1 MSILKK
7 IAVAG
12 LLGAVGIVLYR
23 FLRIVVSV
31 LREEFAKKVKCNSD
45 GFTISTKKGT
55 LSSSTEDDLFWE
67 WIDYLKSI

>member
-1 MSILKK
+1 MKRKMMKNHLTDIGEV
-7 IAVAG
+7 I
-12 LLGAVGIVLYR
+12 
-23 FLRIVVSV
+23 

>member
-1 MSILKK
+1 MKNHLTDIGEVILRK
-7 IAVAG
+7 
-12 LLGAVGIVLYR
+12 
-23 FLRIVVSV
+23 
-31 LREEFAKKVKCNSD
+31 EFAKKVKCNSD